1 MSAYKKLSVTVDG
14 CVRLYQLEFPR
25 LGSILLYVSRY
36 FLPSL
41 KEHKIL
47 FQITLAA
54 DDTIKEV
61 PRDWGFLVFIETS
74 RRLSPRIIQSLQ
86 FRKKNDA
93 MFEGNSFRARIA
105 LKVSEIESTWYTKFL
120 IDLVCQNFS

>member
-1 MSAYKKLSVTVDG
+1 M
-14 CVRLYQLEFPR
+14 
-25 LGSILLYVSRY
+25 
-36 FLPSL
+36 PSL
-41 KEHKIL
+41 IEHKIL

-74 RRLSPRIIQSLQ
+74 RRLSPRIIQSQ
-86 FRKKNDA
+86 TFYCNFGKNDA

-105 LKVSEIESTWYTKFL
+105 LKVSEIEST
-120 IDLVCQNFS
+120 

>member
-1 MSAYKKLSVTVDG
+1 M
-14 CVRLYQLEFPR
+14 
-25 LGSILLYVSRY
+25 
-36 FLPSL
+36 PSL
-41 KEHKIL
+41 IEHKIL